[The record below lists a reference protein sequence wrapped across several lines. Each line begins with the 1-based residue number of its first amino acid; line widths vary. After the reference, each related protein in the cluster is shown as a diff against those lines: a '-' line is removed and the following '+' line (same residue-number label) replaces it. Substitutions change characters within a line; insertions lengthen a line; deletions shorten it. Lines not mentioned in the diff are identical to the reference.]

1 MKVYLNKKHDIKF
14 NIPIDRERAEA
25 VMRRVILILSALS
38 VVLAVLCLVFNL
50 GIKRIKIEAGNR
62 ISASDI
68 VGYEGAAFGD
78 DYDPTCLDHAGV
90 YYFTVISRDT
100 EIDVRLEVVDTKPP
114 VVTVKNIKCAI
125 GGKYP
130 LATEFIDTIDE
141 AGDYT
146 GEFVTPLPD
155 TFYAPGVYS
164 AQVRFSDEAGN
175 KTEVFDVTVNL
186 IYDGEAPT
194 VEQASEIVAYVGES
208 VSYKQHVKLT
218 DNCSGEIKMTV
229 DDSMV
234 DLTKA
239 GEYKVYI
246 TAVDSVGNKSK
257 PYEATVHVYSEE
269 ITESKLNEKL
279 SEVVSR
285 IINEN
290 MTVEQKCRAI
300 YDYVYNNIS
309 YVSTSDKTM
318 WQRAAYDAL
327 FVSGSGDCYSYF
339 AAAKAFLEYL
349 GIENLDIQRTP
360 GYTADTHYW
369 SLVNIGSESEPRW
382 YHFDCTRLRADYNHS
397 GCLLTLTQTEAYNK
411 VRDSFYR
418 YDKDGYPEVATE
430 IITPTPS
437 LEDYYD

>member
-1 MKVYLNKKHDIKF
+1 MKVYLSKKRNIKF
-14 NIPIDRERAEA
+14 NIPIDREKAEY

-38 VVLAVLCLVFNL
+38 VVLAILCLVLNF
-50 GIKRIKIEAGNR
+50 GIKRVKIEAGDSL
-62 ISASDI
+62 SAATI
-68 VGYEGAAFGD
+68 AKYEGAVFGD
-78 DYDPTCLDHAGV
+78 DYDPDCLNHAGV
-90 YYFTVISRDT
+90 YYFTVISRDK
-100 EIDVRLEVVDTKPP
+100 EINVRLEVVDTKAP
-114 VVTVKNIKCAI
+114 VVTVKNIMCAI

-155 TFYAPGVYS
+155 AFYAPGIYP
-164 AQVRFSDEAGN
+164 AQVRFSDAAGN
-175 KTEVFDVTVNL
+175 KTEIFDVYVNL
-186 IYDGEAPT
+186 KYDEEPPT
-194 VEQASEIVAYVGES
+194 VEQISEIVAYVGES
-208 VSYKQHVKLT
+208 VSYKQHFKLT
-218 DNCSGEIKMTV
+218 DNCAGEIKMTV
-229 DDSMV
+229 DDSQV

-239 GEYKVYI
+239 GEYTVYI
-246 TAVDSVGNKSK
+246 TAIDSVGQKSK
-257 PYEATVHVYSEE
+257 PYETTVHVYSEE
-269 ITESKLNEKL
+269 ITEEKLNEKL
-279 SEVVSR
+279 SAIVSE
-285 IINEN
+285 IISEG
-290 MTVEQKCRAI
+290 MSKEEKCRAI

-369 SLVNIGSESEPRW
+369 SLVNIGSENEQLW

-397 GCLLTLTQTEAYNK
+397 GCLLTLKQTEAYNK

-418 YDKDGYPEVATE
+418 YDKKSYPEVATE
-430 IITPTPS
+430 IITPTPA